1 MGSGQ
6 ISRFIANNKKK
17 WIENKVKNINK
28 SKDNI
33 LVSSWIYSHPAGAV
47 GESMIGKYVSDYYK
61 FNQIGFI
68 LKGDIGSEVVL
79 RSYGIDKIIYL
90 DKNNLFLRLKFFLKA
105 IRIINKIKS
114 IDEFLNLENDND
126 LNVDL
131 TVDEIMKIYK
141 ELHLDQNEK
150 DEKTESIDANK
161 VILEQLT
168 TMNEKQLEI
177 LRFVNK

>member
-1 MGSGQ
+1 MIKNIYYIFLFFIHFTKENFKKFKDLIIVLARFRVIHYFIFLVNRDSNPYRNK
-6 ISRFIANNKKK
+6 SFRKFIANNKKK

-61 FNQIGFI
+61 FNQIGCI

-90 DKNNLFLRLKFFLKA
+90 DKNNLFLRLKFF
-105 IRIINKIKS
+105 
-114 IDEFLNLENDND
+114 
-126 LNVDL
+126 
-131 TVDEIMKIYK
+131 
-141 ELHLDQNEK
+141 
-150 DEKTESIDANK
+150 
-161 VILEQLT
+161 
-168 TMNEKQLEI
+168 
-177 LRFVNK
+177 